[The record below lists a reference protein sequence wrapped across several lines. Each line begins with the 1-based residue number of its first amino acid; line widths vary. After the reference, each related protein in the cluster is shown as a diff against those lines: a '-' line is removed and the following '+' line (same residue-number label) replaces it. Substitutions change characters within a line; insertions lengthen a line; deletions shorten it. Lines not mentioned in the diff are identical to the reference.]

1 VVVMNFHLNH
11 RKLGTQDYWLKIRGR
26 FWN

>member
-1 VVVMNFHLNH
+1 MNFHLNH